1 MLEMAKVIIEDA
13 ARQEYIV
20 EDLGQVLDAS
30 VDREAVYVSPK
41 GPSETSAV
49 SFESSSPCPLKPS
62 EYLKRMLKY
71 TKCSPCCFVIG
82 VIYLQRL
89 KEGSS
94 GGALRLTPFNIQ
106 RLLLTAVMLA
116 SKTHDDYFVSNKQW
130 ALVGDLHLSELNVLE
145 IEMLYDLK
153 FSMTVTREEYDVS
166 TECLNLIN
174 AKQQEREEE
183 NLSQKTFVC

>member
-30 VDREAVYVSPK
+30 VDQEAVYVSTK
-41 GPSETSAV
+41 GTCETSAA

-71 TKCSPCCFVIG
+71 TKCSPCNFVIG